1 MTEAIEH
8 AKDNKEFQDHG
19 SIGQKYNLIMYKK
32 QKIRQ
37 KEKEISGVFS

>member
-19 SIGQKYNLIMYKK
+19 TIGQKYNLIMYNK

-37 KEKEISGVFS
+37 KGKKK